1 MQLIAQQEAEPLN
14 IKRLLEL
21 NLLEAFF
28 QPVVSMTRQTV
39 CGMEGL
45 IRCTQTPIPPPA
57 LFSAAEA
64 EGLTLQLDR
73 RCREIILKAFAA
85 VHALHP
91 DKMLFLN
98 VDASI
103 LDSAGGS
110 GYLLGQVAKYH
121 IPPSCVVLEI
131 NERRVRSALGLG
143 AFIHLNREAGF
154 LLALDDVG
162 AGFSNLDRIPIV
174 KPDIIKIDISLVRH
188 IESDYHRQEVF
199 RSMVRLAGRIGA
211 VAVAEG
217 VESEEEALTVLRLG
231 AGMIQGFYFSRPQ
244 RLDGSLLENNRIETL
259 AGRYKQFMVL
269 RAADERQQYISTA
282 HAVDKALSEI
292 SRFNEFDDALEHIV
306 CRCETAECAY
316 VLDESGV
323 QCSRTVFRAGCEG
336 RQNSLFYS
344 AQPGDDHSMKK
355 YYQGLRD
362 GRKGRYMT
370 EPYVSWA
377 TGSLCVTFSEIFR
390 DAGGAKR
397 ILCMDFK
404 ADSGICRHGYISN
417 Y

>member
-1 MQLIAQQEAEPLN
+1 MQLIAQQETQPLN
-14 IKRLLEL
+14 IRRILQH

-45 IRCTQTPIPPPA
+45 IRCTQTPIPPRA
-57 LFSAAEA
+57 LFDAAEA

-73 RCREIILKAFAA
+73 QCRETILKAFSA
-85 VHALHP
+85 VHARHP
-91 DKMLFLN
+91 EKMLFLN

-103 LDSAGGS
+103 LDSVGGS
-110 GYLLGQVAKYH
+110 GYLLGQVEKYH
-121 IPPSCVVLEI
+121 IPTNSIVLEI
-131 NERRVRSALGLG
+131 NETLVRNAVGLG
-143 AFIHLNREAGF
+143 AFIRLNREAGF

-162 AGFSNLDRIPIV
+162 AGFSNLDRIPLV

-199 RSMVRLAGRIGA
+199 RSMVRLASRIGA

-244 RLDGSLLENNRIETL
+244 RMDESLFSSSRIEAL
-259 AGRYKQFMVL
+259 AGHYKQFMAK
-269 RAADERQQYISTA
+269 RTAAERQHYTCHAQ
-282 HAVDKALSEI
+282 AVDTALHEMGCA
-292 SRFNEFDDALEHIV
+292 REFDEALARV
-306 CRCETAECAY
+306 MYGCDTAECAY
-316 VLDESGV
+316 VLDELGV
-323 QCSRTVFRAGCEG
+323 QCSNTVFHSGREG

-355 YYQGLRD
+355 YYYGLLD
-362 GRKGRYMT
+362 NWKDHYMT
-370 EPYVSWA
+370 EPYVSLA
-377 TGSLCVTFSEIFR
+377 TGNLCVTFSGSFR
-390 DAGGAKR
+390 DIAGKRR

-404 ADSGICRHGYISN
+404 ADSFI
-417 Y
+417 